1 MSGGITFALTLLA
14 ALGSGLVGGVFFGFS
29 GFVMKALARLR
40 PPQGIAAMQ
49 SINIVAVTP
58 VFMTA
63 LFGTAVTCVVVGIGA
78 VTDWQGV
85 RSAYVLTGSLS
96 YVIGSIVVTIAC
108 NVPLNNALAG
118 LDPKGSDAL
127 VFWPRYVRHW
137 TAWNHLRAFSGFAA
151 AALLLIAANL
161 N

>member
-1 MSGGITFALTLLA
+1 MDMLILCTAIACA
-14 ALGSGLVGGVFFGFS
+14 AMGGVFFAFS
-29 GFVMKALARLR
+29 SFVMQALARM
-40 PPQGIAAMQ
+40 PPAQAVAAMQ
-49 SINIVAVTP
+49 SINVVAVTP

-127 VFWPRYVRHW
+127 VFWPRYVRQW